1 MFRWITS
8 FAGSLIIN
16 ALLLIGGA
24 FYLNFAAPEA
34 NEQPEPILMEIVSDD
49 AAPAAGPQISA
60 PKPEKVDIP
69 PPPTKE
75 EIAQMVKSN
84 ADTIPVD
91 NKVTDDMPKPPVPT
105 PQQTGNPTQSTTET
119 KGGGGGGNTDN
130 PEGEGNGGGGGP
142 KEDKSQGPRRLSTP
156 TPSIPAI
163 PREQA
168 VGDSVTAYITIAA
181 DGSVSDVSLSS
192 STGYGPADDAII
204 STVYGWSFYPAT
216 DEDGNPISV
225 TVPQNFGLEIK

>member
-24 FYLNFAAPEA
+24 VYLNFAAPEVDQ
-34 NEQPEPILMEIVSDD
+34 QPEPILMEIVSDD

-75 EIAQMVKSN
+75 EIAQMVKAN

-91 NKVTDDMPKPPVPT
+91 NKVIDDTPKPPVLT
-105 PQQTGNPTQSTTET
+105 PQQIGNPTQNTTET
-119 KGGGGGGNTDN
+119 KGGGSGNDTDVKGLGGNNEKTGLARRATPIYN
-130 PEGEGNGGGGGP
+130 PAPVLPEIGKNE
-142 KEDKSQGPRRLSTP
+142 KIE
-156 TPSIPAI
+156 PSILVQFYVN
-163 PREQA
+163 EQGT
-168 VGDSVTAYITIAA
+168 VDYVKILESSGNDTVDQSVINTIMGWQYEPELKDNGELDFALITRRIHL
-181 DGSVSDVSLSS
+181 D
-192 STGYGPADDAII
+192 Y
-204 STVYGWSFYPAT
+204 
-216 DEDGNPISV
+216 
-225 TVPQNFGLEIK
+225 